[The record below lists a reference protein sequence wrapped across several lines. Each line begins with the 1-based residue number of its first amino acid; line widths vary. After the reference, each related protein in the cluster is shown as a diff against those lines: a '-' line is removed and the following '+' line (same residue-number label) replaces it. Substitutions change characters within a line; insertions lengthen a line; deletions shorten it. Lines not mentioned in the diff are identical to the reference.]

1 MERVAFLVDSTGERV
16 DCLLNPET
24 VQVTRLAGVRHRGA
38 GGAQLTGSGLAD
50 DPLVFTG
57 GGRTEL
63 VLDLLFDVDFV
74 QAQAR
79 PTDVRMLTRPLW
91 MLAENS
97 AAEHGWLRPPLVR
110 LVWGKTW
117 NVPGVIV
124 AVAERFDAFTGA
136 GSPRRSWLRLK
147 LVRAAE
153 TADQAQAGFAEELA
167 AASTP
172 AAAPG
177 SAVVAAGDGAT
188 EPGHAGVRFDLLAND
203 ALGSPLRWRLLA
215 EHNRIT
221 DPLAVP
227 AGTTLAVPPVDAG
240 GPESTLGTTARAGG
254 SFVDATVATA
264 ASWAASIAAATWPGP
279 AASGSGPAGTAAATW
294 PGPTGTAAA
303 SRTASSGGAA
313 GPGSTP

>member
-1 MERVAFLVDSTGERV
+1 MERVAFLIDSSGERV

-24 VQVTRLAGVRHRGA
+24 VQVTRLAGVRPRGA
-38 GGAQLTGSGLAD
+38 SGGQLTGSGLAD

-74 QAQAR
+74 QAQVR
-79 PTDVRMLTRPLW
+79 PADVRVLTRPLW

-97 AAEHGWLRPPLVR
+97 TAEHGWLRPPLVR

-117 NVPGVIV
+117 NVPGVII
-124 AVAERFDAFTGA
+124 AVAERFDAFTGT

-153 TADQAQAGFAEELA
+153 TADQAEAGFAEELA

-172 AAAPG
+172 TAAPG
-177 SAVVAAGDGAT
+177 SAVIAAGDGAA
-188 EPGHAGVRFDLLAND
+188 EPGRSGVRFDLLAND

-227 AGTTLAVPPVDAG
+227 PGTTLAVPPSAA
-240 GPESTLGTTARAGG
+240 TRAGSSPG
-254 SFVDATVATA
+254 SASTFAGAVAGMARTVAGAVSAGASFVG
-264 ASWAASIAAATWPGP
+264 ASIAGSTGPGTT
-279 AASGSGPAGTAAATW
+279 GPVN
-294 PGPTGTAAA
+294 
-303 SRTASSGGAA
+303 
-313 GPGSTP
+313 PGSTGPGNPGGTP

>member
-1 MERVAFLVDSTGERV
+1 MERVAFLEDSSGLRV

-24 VQVTRLAGVRHRGA
+24 VQVTRLAGVRPRGVA
-38 GGAQLTGSGLAD
+38 DARLTGAGLAD

-63 VLDLLFDVDFV
+63 VLDLLFDTDLVEGPT
-74 QAQAR
+74 R
-79 PTDVRMLTRPLW
+79 PQDVRALTRPLW

-97 AAEHGWLRPPLVR
+97 ATEHGWLRPPLVR

-124 AVAERFDAFTGA
+124 AIAERFDAFGLT

-147 LVRAAE
+147 LVRVAEAADE
-153 TADQAQAGFAEELA
+153 AREGFADELA

-172 AAAPG
+172 TAAPG
-177 SAVVAAGDGAT
+177 SAVVATGDGSAT
-188 EPGHAGVRFDLLAND
+188 PGHSGVRFDLLAHD

-227 AGTTLAVPPVDAG
+227 AGTTLAVPPLAA
-240 GPESTLGTTARAGG
+240 PPTA
-254 SFVDATVATA
+254 DAT
-264 ASWAASIAAATWPGP
+264 PG
-279 AASGSGPAGTAAATW
+279 
-294 PGPTGTAAA
+294 
-303 SRTASSGGAA
+303 GGQ
-313 GPGSTP
+313 P

>member
-1 MERVAFLVDSTGERV
+1 MERVAFLIDSSGERV

-24 VQVTRLAGVRHRGA
+24 VQVTRLAGVRHRAAA
-38 GGAQLTGSGLAD
+38 GGQLTGAGLAD

-74 QAQAR
+74 EAQVR
-79 PTDVRMLTRPLW
+79 PGDVRVLTRPLW

-97 AAEHGWLRPPLVR
+97 SAEHGWLRPPLVR

-117 NVPGVIV
+117 NVPGVII
-124 AVAERFDAFTGA
+124 AVAERFDAFTGT

-153 TADQAQAGFAEELA
+153 TADQAEAGFAEELA

-172 AAAPG
+172 TAAPG
-177 SAVVAAGDGAT
+177 SAVVAAGDGAA
-188 EPGHAGVRFDLLAND
+188 EPGRSGVRFDLLAND

-227 AGTTLAVPPVDAG
+227 AGTTLAVPPSGVPAG
-240 GPESTLGTTARAGG
+240 GVAAASTVTGAVAGMARAVAGAVGAGASFGGTSIATAPAAWGATGTTTGASPASTNPAGM
-254 SFVDATVATA
+254 S
-264 ASWAASIAAATWPGP
+264 
-279 AASGSGPAGTAAATW
+279 PAGTN
-294 PGPTGTAAA
+294 PGG
-303 SRTASSGGAA
+303 A
-313 GPGSTP
+313 GPGGAP

>member
-1 MERVAFLVDSTGERV
+1 MERVAFLIDSSGERV

-24 VQVTRLAGVRHRGA
+24 VQVTRLAGVRHRGVA
-38 GGAQLTGSGLAD
+38 GGQLTGSGLAD

-74 QAQAR
+74 EAQVR
-79 PTDVRMLTRPLW
+79 PADVRVLTRPLW

-97 AAEHGWLRPPLVR
+97 TAEHGWLRPPLVR

-117 NVPGVIV
+117 NVPGVII
-124 AVAERFDAFTGA
+124 AVAERFDAFTGT

-153 TADQAQAGFAEELA
+153 SADQAEAGFAEELA

-172 AAAPG
+172 TAAPG
-177 SAVVAAGDGAT
+177 SAVIAAGDGAA
-188 EPGHAGVRFDLLAND
+188 EPGRSGVRFDLLAND

-227 AGTTLAVPPVDAG
+227 AGTTLAVPPAAG
-240 GPESTLGTTARAGG
+240 IRAGG
-254 SFVDATVATA
+254 TPGSGSTFAGAVAGMARTMAGAVSAGASFVG
-264 ASWAASIAAATWPGP
+264 ASIAGSTGPGNPGP
-279 AASGSGPAGTAAATW
+279 
-294 PGPTGTAAA
+294 
-303 SRTASSGGAA
+303 SST
-313 GPGSTP
+313 GPGSTGGTP

>member
-1 MERVAFLVDSTGERV
+1 MERVAFLIDATGARV

-24 VQVTRLAGVRHRGA
+24 VQVTRLAGVRHRAAA
-38 GGAQLTGSGLAD
+38 GGQLTGAGLAD

-74 QAQAR
+74 EAQVR
-79 PTDVRMLTRPLW
+79 PEDVRTLTRPLW

-124 AVAERFDAFTGA
+124 AVAERFDAFTGT

-147 LVRAAE
+147 LIRVAE
-153 TADQAQAGFAEELA
+153 SADQAQAGFAEELA

-172 AAAPG
+172 TAPPG
-177 SAVVAAGDGAT
+177 GAVVAAGDGGAA
-188 EPGHAGVRFDLLAND
+188 PGYSGVRFDLLAND

-221 DPLAVP
+221 DPMSVP
-227 AGTTLAVPPVDAG
+227 AGAALAVPPLAG
-240 GPESTLGTTARAGG
+240 LTELAGL
-254 SFVDATVATA
+254 SPTDPATG
-264 ASWAASIAAATWPGP
+264 AAT
-279 AASGSGPAGTAAATW
+279 GSAPVA
-294 PGPTGTAAA
+294 P
-303 SRTASSGGAA
+303 GGAR
-313 GPGSTP
+313 

>member
-1 MERVAFLVDSTGERV
+1 MERVAFLIDSSGERV

-38 GGAQLTGSGLAD
+38 AGGQLTGSGLAD

-74 QAQAR
+74 QAQVR
-79 PTDVRMLTRPLW
+79 PPDVRVLTRPLW

-97 AAEHGWLRPPLVR
+97 SAEHGWLRPPLVR

-117 NVPGVIV
+117 NVPGVII
-124 AVAERFDAFTGA
+124 AVAERFDAFTGT

-153 TADQAQAGFAEELA
+153 TADQAEAGFAEELA

-172 AAAPG
+172 TAAPG
-177 SAVVAAGDGAT
+177 SAVVAAGDGAAEAGST
-188 EPGHAGVRFDLLAND
+188 GVRFDLLAND

-227 AGTTLAVPPVDAG
+227 AGTTLAVPPPTGGIGDSGTTGGGSTSTDAG
-240 GPESTLGTTARAGG
+240 GAALAGIARAVAGAVG
-254 SFVDATVATA
+254 SGASFVGT
-264 ASWAASIAAATWPGP
+264 SIATSAATWSPTTNPG
-279 AASGSGPAGTAAATW
+279 GT
-294 PGPTGTAAA
+294 P
-303 SRTASSGGAA
+303 
-313 GPGSTP
+313 

>member
-1 MERVAFLVDSTGERV
+1 MERVAFLIDATGARV

-24 VQVTRLAGVRHRGA
+24 VQVTRLAGVRRRTSTEG
-38 GGAQLTGSGLAD
+38 QLTGVGLAD

-74 QAQAR
+74 ESQVR
-79 PTDVRMLTRPLW
+79 PDDVRSLTRPLW

-97 AAEHGWLRPPLVR
+97 AVEHGWLRPPLVR

-124 AVAERFDAFTGA
+124 AVAERFDAFTGT

-147 LVRAAE
+147 LVRVAE
-153 TADQAQAGFAEELA
+153 SADQAQAGFEEELTA
-167 AASTP
+167 AGTP
-172 AAAPG
+172 TAAPG
-177 SAVVAAGDGAT
+177 GAVVAAGDGAAA
-188 EPGHAGVRFDLLAND
+188 PGYSGVRFDLLAHD

-221 DPLAVP
+221 DPMSVP
-227 AGTTLAVPPVDAG
+227 AGTALAVPPLTGAPATDPTTRAPAG
-240 GPESTLGTTARAGG
+240 GTAPDGLR
-254 SFVDATVATA
+254 
-264 ASWAASIAAATWPGP
+264 
-279 AASGSGPAGTAAATW
+279 
-294 PGPTGTAAA
+294 
-303 SRTASSGGAA
+303 
-313 GPGSTP
+313 